1 MVMKS
6 QSPLTQVLAPPHSII
21 PRVGT
26 GAEKE
31 SLCRVVPF
39 FLKIYCP
46 SQSWREAGERRLL
59 KIQCQGLRVAGCIH
73 VSCLVPD
80 IYNSSISSGQNSVVC
95 FSE

>member
-39 FLKIYCP
+39 FSRFIVRVKV
-46 SQSWREAGERRLL
+46 GEKLAN
-59 KIQCQGLRVAGCIH
+59 AGCSKFN
-73 VSCLVPD
+73 VKDCVLQVAYMSPA
-80 IYNSSISSGQNSVVC
+80 
-95 FSE
+95 